1 MSDADFAALDK
12 AFETVDGVVQKIHA
26 DKRAQEASQAV
37 EDCRF
42 RAVGERSAARA
53 FFTSLALALEPCVD
67 SSGEIETAATD
78 GKRLPFSPEWILGLS
93 PEERY
98 GVMIGHEPMHCA
110 MEHFARM
117 RGMDDG
123 RAAQIAADLEIN
135 PICRDAGFTLPDA
148 AIFPGVGEYAHCPP
162 GKTMEEYYVLVK
174 EEREEGDQGD
184 QGNDGGDGEGNDPG
198 GCGGVQPAPD
208 QAAAEHSANT
218 WKGRVAAAAQNA
230 GKRGNLP
237 GSLERWIERIL
248 KPRVDPWE
256 ILREYMT
263 RAVKTEQNWSRLNRR
278 ALARGLYLP
287 SRHANEL
294 GDVVLLVDTSGSIR
308 QEQIDLIAGFLEGV
322 LSANPGK
329 LTVIYHDHTVQGV
342 QEWVPEDGPLELHPV
357 GGGGTSHVPA
367 FREIENRGMEPSVIL
382 AATDLETLFP
392 KDPGIPTIWIDVEGG
407 HTPPFGQYV
416 CIV

>member
-1 MSDADFAALDK
+1 MSDPFDALDK
-12 AFETVDGVVQKIHA
+12 ALETVDGVVEKINA
-26 DKRAQEASQAV
+26 DKRAQEAAQAV

-67 SSGEIETAATD
+67 PSGEIETAATD
-78 GKRLPFSPEWILGLS
+78 GKRLPFNPEWVLGLS

-123 RAAQIAADLEIN
+123 KAAQIAADLEIN
-135 PICRDAGFTLPDA
+135 PICRDAGFTLPRE

-162 GKTMEEYYVLVK
+162 GKTMEEYYALVQQK
-174 EEREEGDQGD
+174 RQESNQGD
-184 QGNDGGDGEGNDPG
+184 GGEGNDPG
-198 GCGGVQPAPD
+198 GCGGVMPAPD
-208 QAAAEHSANT
+208 QASAEHSANT

-230 GKRGNLP
+230 SRRGSLP
-237 GSLERWIERIL
+237 GSLERWVERIL
-248 KPRVDPWE
+248 KPKVDPWE
-256 ILREYMT
+256 VLREFMT

-294 GDVVLLVDTSGSIR
+294 GDVVLLVDTSGSIG

-329 LTVIYHDHTVQGV
+329 LTVIYHDHKVQGV
-342 QEWVPEDGPLELHPV
+342 EEWVPEDGPLELHPV

-367 FREIENRGMEPSVIL
+367 FQEIENRGLEPSVIL
-382 AATDLETLFP
+382 AATDLETCFP
-392 KDPGIPTIWIDVEGG
+392 DDPGIPTIWVSVEDNGVL
-407 HTPPFGQYV
+407 PPFGQYV
-416 CIV
+416 CIA